1 MLVVY
6 LIVHSGAGEVASAM
20 LVIGWWLLPI
30 TLYHLVPLFLS
41 ALSWRDLL
49 PLSSR
54 PDVFSVTW
62 MRWIRKSI
70 NALLPVA
77 SVGGDIASAR
87 LAHLRGVPSTQAA
100 ASMVVDTT
108 VGVITQI
115 VFVIAGVILLVAR
128 PTQHAASNVV
138 VWIVLIGI
146 AVFFVAVA
154 TFVFFQHKNMFARF
168 GELARFILPEKW
180 LSHFLGSA
188 SAMDDA
194 VVRAYRSGDAFWRA
208 NFWRV
213 AGWVAGTGEVW
224 LVTQCVGHPVS
235 VIDAFILESLS
246 SGARA
251 AGFVVPG
258 ALGVLE
264 GGMVLFGAVLGL
276 PAEIALAISLT
287 KRVRELVLG
296 LPGLF
301 AWYWIE
307 GHYLLLR
314 KEDEKR

>member
-6 LIVHSGAGEVASAM
+6 LIVDSGAGEVARAM
-20 LVIGWWLLPI
+20 FVIGWWLLPI
-30 TLYHLVPLFLS
+30 AIYHIVPLCFS
-41 ALSWRDLL
+41 ALSWRELL

-54 PDVFSVTW
+54 PDVISVTW
-62 MRWIRKSI
+62 MRWIRESI

-77 SVGGDIASAR
+77 SVGGDVASAR
-87 LAHLRGVPSTQAA
+87 LAHLRGVPSVQAA

-108 VGVITQI
+108 VGVITQM
-115 VFVIAGVILLVAR
+115 VFVIAGVILLLAR
-128 PTQHAASNVV
+128 PSERAVSNVV
-138 VWIVLIGI
+138 WVVLIGI

-154 TFVFFQHKNMFARF
+154 AFILFQHKNMFARF
-168 GELARFILPEKW
+168 AKLARGLLPGKW
-180 LSHFLGSA
+180 LSHFVVSA

-194 VVRAYRSGDAFWRA
+194 VVQAYRSGESFWRA
-208 NFWRV
+208 NLWRI

-224 LVTQCVGHPVS
+224 LVTRCVGHPIS
-235 VIDAFILESLS
+235 MTDAFILESLS

-251 AGFVVPG
+251 AAFVVPG

-301 AWYWIE
+301 AWYWVE
-307 GHYLLLR
+307 GHYLLRR
-314 KEDEKR
+314 KEDGEA